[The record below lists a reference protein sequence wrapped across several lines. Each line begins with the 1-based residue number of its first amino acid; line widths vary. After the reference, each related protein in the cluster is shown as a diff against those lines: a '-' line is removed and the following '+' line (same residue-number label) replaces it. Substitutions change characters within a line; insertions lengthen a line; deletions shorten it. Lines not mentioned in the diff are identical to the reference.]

1 MSRRV
6 VIFLVLVLVYPA
18 WAGAQEAKV
27 GALIL
32 TTPDQSQDSAF
43 DMTLALAGAV
53 ASASGKK
60 AVPYLQLIQ
69 ALGYNGP
76 QATGICSLDDVCSAR
91 VRQKMGLEI
100 LVIGQISRT
109 DQGRIRIE
117 LRRTDRDPLYRFSRI
132 REVADT
138 EKDQIRNLMEMAR
151 EMVNPPSPLLV
162 VHGSGT
168 YQVEVDGA
176 LLGNGP
182 GTFLVSAG
190 RRKVRV
196 LQGKKVVL
204 EDEIPCPVG
213 LRCEISID
221 KKPITTIRR
230 VRRPQAPSEPI
241 PWLRY
246 GGYGTTA
253 VGIVLLVVGSVEGLH
268 VLSVS
273 NELEDKCPQGL
284 CSITWEEAQTL
295 SKEGDQSA
303 KNATVSLLAGTALTA
318 GGIAMIVLDHM
329 ASKRAASPK
338 KKAGLSPRFRFDPM
352 RRQAQFEINF

>member
-1 MSRRV
+1 MSRKV
-6 VIFLVLVLVYPA
+6 VIFLVLFVACPA
-18 WAGAQEAKV
+18 LSGAQETKI

-32 TTPDQSQDSAF
+32 TTPDQDQDSAF

-60 AVPYLQLIQ
+60 AIPYLQLIQ
-69 ALGYNGP
+69 ALGYQGP
-76 QATGICSLDDVCSAR
+76 KSIGICSLDDVCSAR
-91 VRQKMGLEI
+91 VRQKIGLDI

-109 DQGRIRIE
+109 DRGRIRIE

-138 EKDQIRNLMEMAR
+138 EQDQIRNLMEMAR

-162 VHGSGT
+162 VHGRGT

-190 RRKVRV
+190 RRKVRILRGEKV
-196 LQGKKVVL
+196 LL

-221 KKPITTIRR
+221 KKPLTTIQGA
-230 VRRPQAPSEPI
+230 RRPYKPGPPI

-253 VGIVLLVVGSVEGLH
+253 VGIAILVVGGIEGLN

-273 NELEDKCPQGL
+273 DELENKCPSGI
-284 CSITWEEAQTL
+284 CSVTWQEAQAL
-295 SKEGDQSA
+295 SNDGNRSA
-303 KNATVSLLAGTALTA
+303 KNATIALVAGSILTA
-318 GGIAMIVLDHM
+318 GGVALIVLDRM
-329 ASKRAASPK
+329 ASKRGTPPR
-338 KKAGLSPRFRFDPM
+338 KKAAFSPRFRFDPIS
-352 RRQAQFEINF
+352 RQAQFELSF